1 MSAPQYAEFDN
12 FSLDV
17 NICKYS
23 LMLLF
28 LNIAIATDFPVGD
41 FNNVWEHIPSISQP
55 LTMVMML
62 AVPVLLMMMMKRLL
76 KDILFMTVPTGSL
89 FQYY

>member
-17 NICKYS
+17 NIWKYS

-28 LNIAIATDFPVGD
+28 LNIAIATDIPVED
-41 FNNVWEHIPSISQP
+41 LNNVLEDIPSISQP

-62 AVPVLLMMMMKRLL
+62 AVPVILLMITKRLL
-76 KDILFMTVPTGSL
+76 KDTLLMQVPTGSL

>member
-12 FSLDV
+12 FSLDN
-17 NICKYS
+17 NIWKYS

-28 LNIAIATDFPVGD
+28 LNIAIATDIPVED
-41 FNNVWEHIPSISQP
+41 LNNVLEDIPSISQP

-62 AVPVLLMMMMKRLL
+62 AVPFLLMMIMKRLL

>member
-1 MSAPQYAEFDN
+1 MSAPQYSEFDN
-12 FSLDV
+12 FSLDI
-17 NICKYS
+17 NIWNYS

-28 LNIAIATDFPVGD
+28 LNIAIATNFPVGD
-41 FNNVWEHIPSISQP
+41 LNNVLEDIPSISQP

-62 AVPVLLMMMMKRLL
+62 AVPVLLLMIMKRLL
-76 KDILFMTVPTGSL
+76 KDTLLMPVPTGSL